1 MVQLKIVGSHLTCK
15 VSNKC
20 LNVREGVE
28 MVERTMVPFLPLQP
42 YESSVSVKENP
53 NRKKRILK
61 SALFRTT
68 LKVELYWEGLE
79 IDEK

>member
-1 MVQLKIVGSHLTCK
+1 
-15 VSNKC
+15 
-20 LNVREGVE
+20 

-61 SALFRTT
+61 SAIFRTT